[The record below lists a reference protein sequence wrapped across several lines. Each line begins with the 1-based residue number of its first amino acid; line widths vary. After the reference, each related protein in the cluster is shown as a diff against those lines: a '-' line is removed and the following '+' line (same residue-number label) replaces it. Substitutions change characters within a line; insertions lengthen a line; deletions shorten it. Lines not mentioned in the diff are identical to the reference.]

1 MDNNTE
7 RYLETF
13 NKLENA
19 LKVKMGKDKFTPF
32 ARLIRE
38 GAKKDK
44 FIFDYLNV
52 LESLADIRNVLV
64 HKEGNKIVAIP
75 SDYAIEML
83 EEIYR
88 KYTKPVTLEKICN
101 RDVVSLRSDT
111 SLYKALQIMK
121 KHNYTKLPVYSKE
134 KFEGMFTSSVF
145 TRWYLEHLDTDIDIE
160 ARLKEIEV
168 LSLVEKSDVKF
179 VRRDMNVYDFV
190 SILDKK
196 RTKSGI
202 YIVTEHGKEN
212 EKAIGIITS
221 FDYKEIIK
229 SISLNI

>member
-19 LKVKMGKDKFTPF
+19 LKVKMGKDRFTPF

-52 LESLADIRNVLV
+52 LESLADLRNVLV
-64 HKEGNKIVAIP
+64 HKEGNKIIATP
-75 SDYAIEML
+75 SDYAVQML
-83 EEIYR
+83 EEIYQ

-101 RDVVSLRSDT
+101 RDVVSLKNNT
-111 SLYKALQIMK
+111 TLYKALQIMK

-145 TRWYLEHLDTDIDIE
+145 TRWYLDQLDGGVDIE
-160 ARLKEIEV
+160 AKLKEIEV
-168 LSLVEKSDVKF
+168 SSLVEKSDVKF
-179 VRRDMNVYDFV
+179 VRRDMDVYDFV
-190 SILDKK
+190 SVIDRK

-202 YIVTEHGKEN
+202 YIVTEHGRDN

-229 SISLNI
+229 SISFNI